1 MTATT
6 HFSSLVFPS
15 SLLRSRTTTPLTPS
29 LRPVDAAPPAMTAAV
44 YPARRGGSS
53 RALLPIAAAAAAV
66 AVVVA
71 ATATA
76 AAAQRVAAVTG
87 LSRSRGVLVD
97 AVAGGVLNSRI
108 VGGRDVTADDAVY
121 GGGFF
126 TKLLFQSPQGLV
138 FYCAGALVSPNK
150 VLTAAHCYDGGDP
163 ALAVGDIV
171 RIGGLDLTS
180 GLERTIA
187 AVAVHPAYQIA
198 VVGNFDIAIVT
209 IADPPSPTEYGAAG
223 VAPAFINAFSRFPRP
238 GTTLYV
244 AGHGLTSGVPSPD
257 AALSPTLRLT
267 AVPINTWSQC
277 NSWWRK
283 RLPPSLA
290 AQQIVPA
297 ASQPLQVCGGL
308 GTADSTCLG
317 DSGGALFERRSL
329 GGRDFFRVFGVV
341 SYGVSLEDDLCP
353 VIHPTYFAA
362 TSAANAFIS
371 ANM

>member
-1 MTATT
+1 MAASGDS
-6 HFSSLVFPS
+6 HESSWPTDAPRHGGRPPPPPLD
-15 SLLRSRTTTPLTPS
+15 SLSLARARSPLDEP
-29 LRPVDAAPPAMTAAV
+29 
-44 YPARRGGSS
+44 
-53 RALLPIAAAAAAV
+53 
-66 AVVVA
+66 
-71 ATATA
+71 
-76 AAAQRVAAVTG
+76 
-87 LSRSRGVLVD
+87 LSRCLPPTSPAASPHLTHPR
-97 AVAGGVLNSRI
+97 
-108 VGGRDVTADDAVY
+108 
-121 GGGFF
+121 
-126 TKLLFQSPQGLV
+126 LFR
-138 FYCAGALVSPNK
+138 A
-150 VLTAAHCYDGGDP
+150 P
-163 ALAVGDIV
+163 AQ
-171 RIGGLDLTS
+171 
-180 GLERTIA
+180 IA